1 MAKINVLSPYFINV
15 KDPDLVSVQLEIEIY
30 HGVANTSWQSSPQY
44 TLQSTAID
52 TSVTF
57 EVSELIKDYIKA
69 EFNGDYPMSNTSTD
83 EATTR
88 YVDYRIT
95 ETHTGGVQTPVDNL
109 ANRAYY
115 GYGYFEDGANP
126 QFTQGY
132 LQSNN
137 KVLKPDDSPLR
148 IAVDPTNTTSVAFF
162 SNGQQTYSWLPSG
175 TYKIQDQVLYISNLI
190 GGGDS
195 FENRVVQDGGT
206 YEDNVCI
213 QDFLDD
219 YIIYPVDTV
228 YVSGAEGVT
237 VINVDNIQECKY
249 PLHKLTFINKFGA
262 YQNLWF
268 FKNSQLSMTTKKDMY
283 KANIVQGGS
292 YDVYN
297 AQNRILTKN
306 GDQKL
311 TLNSGYYPESNNEL
325 FKQLFL
331 SEKVWI
337 EYNNQTLGVNISAS
351 NITYKTSLTDKLIN
365 YTIELDFAFNTIN
378 NIR

>member
-148 IAVDPTNTTSVAFF
+148 IAVDPINTTSVAFF

-237 VINVDNIQECKY
+237 IINVDNIQECKY
-249 PLHKLTFINKFGA
+249 PLYKLTFINKFGA
-262 YQNLWF
+262 IQDLYFN
-268 FKNSQLSMTTKKDMY
+268 KKRTDILNVKRDDY
-283 KANIVQGGS
+283 NTSTISSSSSGVSYNTYDATNIVQ
-292 YDVYN
+292 DV
-297 AQNRILTKN
+297 
-306 GDQKL
+306 
-311 TLNSGYYPESNNEL
+311 
-325 FKQLFL
+325 
-331 SEKVWI
+331 
-337 EYNNQTLGVNISAS
+337 AS
-351 NITYKTSLTDKLIN
+351 QYIV
-365 YTIELDFAFNTIN
+365 
-378 NIR
+378 